1 MQTYTVTL
9 PSEDIS
15 KIMEALSHRPWR
27 EVNKLMGDIDAQI
40 RGQQSPSE
48 APSAAAEVKA

>member
-9 PSEDIS
+9 PSEDVS

-27 EVNKLMGDIDAQI
+27 EVNKLMGDIDTQVREQPQPQRAD
-40 RGQQSPSE
+40 E
-48 APSAAAEVKA
+48 AVEE